1 MTTFDREMAD
11 ICYQRIIWMTL
22 GLISTL
28 FREFATRQKAN
39 LMRLT
44 SQTATNK
51 KLQKCMFLCIIQ
63 KNQFCL
69 TWFKVNYTLESIG
82 LISYNIR
89 LYGFLSSIRQV
100 YNLMEC
106 LSWNNKISNLPKIAF
121 VIENTASSIPKAISE
136 QL

>member
-28 FREFATRQKAN
+28 FREFATRQKPN

-63 KNQFCL
+63 KKSVLFDMIQS
-69 TWFKVNYTLESIG
+69 E
-82 LISYNIR
+82 
-89 LYGFLSSIRQV
+89 LY
-100 YNLMEC
+100 
-106 LSWNNKISNLPKIAF
+106 A
-121 VIENTASSIPKAISE
+121 
-136 QL
+136 